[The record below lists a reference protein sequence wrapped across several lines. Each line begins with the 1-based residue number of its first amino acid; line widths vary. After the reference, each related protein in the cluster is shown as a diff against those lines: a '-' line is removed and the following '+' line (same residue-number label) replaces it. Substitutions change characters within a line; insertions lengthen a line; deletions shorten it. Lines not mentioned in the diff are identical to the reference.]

1 MSTTNIDGVEIK
13 ENDFMGIPEKKI
25 VCANASRI
33 EACKELLDK
42 MVDEDAAIAT
52 IIIGEGGSEDEANEI
67 ASYISDK
74 YSIDVEIYEGGQP
87 VYSYILSVE

>member
-1 MSTTNIDGVEIK
+1 
-13 ENDFMGIPEKKI
+13 MGICEKKI
-25 VCANASRI
+25 VCASPSRI
-33 EACKELLDK
+33 DVCNELLDK
-42 MVDEDAAIAT
+42 MVDEDSAIAT
-52 IIIGEGGSEDEANEI
+52 IIIGEGGSEEEANEI